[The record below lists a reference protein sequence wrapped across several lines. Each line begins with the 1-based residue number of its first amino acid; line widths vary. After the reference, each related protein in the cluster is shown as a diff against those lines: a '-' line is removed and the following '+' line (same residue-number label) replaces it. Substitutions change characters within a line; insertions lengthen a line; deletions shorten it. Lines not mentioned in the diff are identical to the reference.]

1 MLNTG
6 TNTLKRKRTSA
17 EVGGG
22 TTEHNNGPPTDIV
35 TVNGGDNG
43 DNISRSSDNTCST
56 ISTTTGNR
64 LYEAQKCHFGK
75 TISLFMKKNMGRM
88 PFCCDYEDA
97 IQLVD
102 IALQK
107 DLLVCPVVITSID
120 FKMKLT
126 TLFIKANKE
135 LRTTAQAMVKGG
147 FQSTF
152 KLRMRC

>member
-1 MLNTG
+1 MLDTG

-75 TISLFMKKNMGRM
+75 TIYLFMKRNMCLM

-102 IALQK
+102 IALKK
-107 DLLVCPVVITSID
+107 DLLVCPVGMTLID
-120 FKMKLT
+120 FKM
-126 TLFIKANKE
+126 
-135 LRTTAQAMVKGG
+135 
-147 FQSTF
+147 
-152 KLRMRC
+152 

>member
-1 MLNTG
+1 MLDTG
-6 TNTLKRKRTSA
+6 TNTQRRKRA
-17 EVGGG
+17 LAQVGGE

-35 TVNGGDNG
+35 TVNGVDNG
-43 DNISRSSDNTCST
+43 ECGSKSSDTCST

-75 TISLFMKKNMGRM
+75 TISLFMKRNIGRM

-107 DLLVCPVVITSID
+107 DLLVCPVGMISED

-135 LRTTAQAMVKGG
+135 LRTTAQACTG
-147 FQSTF
+147 
-152 KLRMRC
+152 CAPD

>member
-1 MLNTG
+1 MLDTG

-43 DNISRSSDNTCST
+43 DNISKSSDTCST

-64 LYEAQKCHFGK
+64 LYEAQKCLFG
-75 TISLFMKKNMGRM
+75 TTVSLFMKRHMGLM

-107 DLLVCPVVITSID
+107 DLLVCPVGMISED